1 MAKQI
6 HFNAFKMNC
15 VVHQSR
21 GLWTHP
27 RTDRYTERA
36 YWTELAR
43 LLERGRFNAI
53 FLADVLGVSDVYG
66 GNIEAALRRPRRCL
80 STTLYC

>member
-6 HFNAFKMNC
+6 HFKLF

-27 RTDRYTERA
+27 RTDRYTAHA
-36 YWTELAR
+36 YWTEL
-43 LLERGRFNAI
+43 
-53 FLADVLGVSDVYG
+53 
-66 GNIEAALRRPRRCL
+66 
-80 STTLYC
+80 